1 MSSSISSILKD
12 EDPNLDTIEKE
23 VYDLPLDE
31 VAKIQVT
38 LIRTIKKAE
47 DNIKPIKYTINLILD
62 LQNTSD
68 NIQLHWAVYK
78 KNNASLWVH
87 PLEKF
92 YPKNTVDADKCSV
105 DTSFEKNKIEFDFE
119 IKSDDENIF
128 QGINFVLK
136 NLSNGKW
143 YNNNGQNYRIEI
155 IKREKTVYNEE
166 NDSEL
171 IIPECIKD
179 AVDLEG
185 NAGNWSLMH
194 RYQKVRDCLFL
205 LDLDNPKESLWIYI
219 WLKYSFRRIL
229 TWQRQFN
236 TPPKDLQWS
245 MHCLTFELTKR
256 FSELYT
262 ASKKNQ
268 KNKKFCLSPKMI
280 IKDSCVLVG
289 KGRENGQ
296 RIRDEILNIFHKFHI
311 SEKIDSFY
319 EQWHQKLH
327 NNTTP
332 DDIIICQALVNFLR
346 TNNMQEFW
354 NTLNYGGVNKQRL
367 ESFERKITMEPYYE
381 PAYLHDFENFLNLL
395 KEVHGSADLVLMFD
409 QSKYAF
415 GNNYQIFNEIIYFK
429 NDWDTLKQIWRVTNG
444 REILK
449 NLIENAL
456 NDHGKLRD
464 LLFFDD
470 ALQLYL
476 GQIIEKILHI
486 NLDLNNYISIIT
498 ALLKN
503 LNLYF
508 DNFPEIDIC
517 LKDWI
522 AFGENLKNDLNKGNT
537 DSALKIKS
545 ITDRIGRLLGHVIDY
560 YNTVFA
566 PRATYFGQGCKVD
579 NKLVDIFTEE
589 EIRGSIFFALSAILK
604 KIEPILRNKA
614 NLGPWLIISRGV
626 DENISGKVRYEK
638 DLKTVQLEQ
647 FKEKTILLVE
657 NVGGSEEI
665 PMNCNAVF
673 ILNSNNYPDMLAHV
687 SVRARN
693 LKVAL
698 VVCFEQNMYQT
709 LKDNKDKYLEIKFS
723 GNNIEYKNIN
733 NIEEKKE
740 EKSDIEN
747 NKNIKPTKIDN
758 KFDKPFIEIDEFDN
772 DKVGAKSNNLKK
784 IYKKL
789 PSWIK
794 YPESFTIPFNVFDY
808 FMNLSE
814 NSEEKENLTKLISKL
829 DSLSK
834 DELNKSSELLNK
846 CTTIIINQMSLPE
859 DNEYYKQLKQRLEK
873 FGISENEFPEA
884 IKSIKK
890 VWASKFNERAFISC
904 KKIGIKL
911 DEISMAVLCQKII
924 EAEYAFVIHTKN
936 PSNNNKNEIYCEVVY
951 GMGESLVGAY
961 EGQSFSFIYNK
972 ETKNINIITYPNKS
986 IALKNKGYIFR
997 SDSNTEDLEGF
1008 AGAGLF
1014 DSIPMVEYEE
1024 VNMEYGINKIF
1035 CDGNWRGE
1043 MMKSIGN
1050 LGLEIEKIFEG
1061 EPQDIEGVYSNNEFY
1076 IVQTRPQV

>member
-1 MSSSISSILKD
+1 MSSIIKE
-12 EDPNLDTIEKE
+12 EDSNLDTIEKE
-23 VYDLPLDE
+23 IYELPLDE

-38 LIRTIKKAE
+38 LMRTIKRE
-47 DNIKPIKYTINLILD
+47 ENNIKPIKYTINLILE
-62 LQNTSD
+62 LHNTTD

-78 KNNASLWVH
+78 KNNASLWIH
-87 PLEKF
+87 PVEKF

-143 YNNNGQNYRIEI
+143 YNNYGQNYRIEI
-155 IKREKTVYNEE
+155 IKREKTIYNEE
-166 NDSEL
+166 NNSEL

-205 LDLDNPKESLWIYI
+205 LDLENPKESLWIYI
-219 WLKYSFRRIL
+219 WLKYSFRRLL

-262 ASKKNQ
+262 ISKNN
-268 KNKKFCLSPKMI
+268 KNKNKYFCLSPKMI

-395 KEVHGSADLVLMFD
+395 KEVHGSADLILMFD

-415 GNNYQIFNEIIYFK
+415 GNNSQIFNEIIYFK
-429 NDWDTLKQIWRVTNG
+429 DDWDTLKQIWRVTNG

-449 NLIENAL
+449 NLIENAM
-456 NDHGKLRD
+456 NDQGKLRD

-476 GQIIEKILHI
+476 RQIIEKILHI
-486 NLDLNNYISIIT
+486 NLDFNNYVSIIT

-503 LNLYF
+503 LNLYV
-508 DNFPEIDIC
+508 DNFPEIEIC

-522 AFGENLKNDLNKGNT
+522 AFGENLKNEVTKGNI
-537 DSALKIKS
+537 DSAMKVQS

-566 PRATYFGQGCKVD
+566 PRATYFGKGCKVD
-579 NKLVDIFTEE
+579 EKLVDIFTEE
-589 EIRGSIFFALSAILK
+589 EIRGSIFFALSSILK
-604 KIEPILRNKA
+604 KIQPILRNKA
-614 NLGPWLIISRGV
+614 NLGPWLIISRGYN
-626 DENISGKVRYEK
+626 ENICGKVRYEK
-638 DLKTVQLEQ
+638 DLKTIQLEQ
-647 FKEKTILLVE
+647 FKEKTILLTE

-665 PMNCNAVF
+665 PINCNAVI
-673 ILNSNNYPDMLAHV
+673 ILNSNNYPDMLAHI

-698 VVCFEQNMYQT
+698 LVCFEQNIYQE
-709 LKDNKDKYLEIKFS
+709 LKDNNDKFLEIKFN

-733 NIEEKKE
+733 NAKEQKEKKAVE
-740 EKSDIEN
+740 EINKS
-747 NKNIKPTKIDN
+747 IKPTKFDDKFN
-758 KFDKPFIEIDEFDN
+758 KAYIEIDEFEN

-789 PSWIK
+789 PVWIK
-794 YPESFTIPFNVFDY
+794 YPESFSIPFNVFDY
-808 FMNLSE
+808 FMNLQE
-814 NSEEKENLTKLISKL
+814 NSNEKENLSNLIFKL
-829 DSLSK
+829 DSLSEN
-834 DELNKSSELLNK
+834 ELNKSTEILNN
-846 CTTIIINQMSLPE
+846 CASIIINQMSIPE

-873 FGISENEFPEA
+873 FGINEKELPEA
-884 IKSIKK
+884 IKSIKR

-904 KKIGIKL
+904 RKIGIKL
-911 DEISMAVLCQKII
+911 KEISMAVLCQKII

-936 PSNNNKNEIYCEVVY
+936 PSNNDKNEIYCEMVY

-972 ETKNINIITYPNKS
+972 ETKNINIVTYPNKS
-986 IALKNKGYIFR
+986 IALKNKGFIFR

-1035 CDGNWRGE
+1035 CDENWKRE
-1043 MMKSIGN
+1043 MMKNIGN
-1050 LGLEIEKIFEG
+1050 LGLEIERIFEG
-1061 EPQDIEGVYSNNEFY
+1061 VPQDIEGVYFNKEFY